1 MAEEQKRKQQ
11 TEAFLRRNEPP
22 KVHVS
27 WVDRLN
33 PYRLLSRS
41 AGRSLPPSLIF
52 PIQQTIGAYNP
63 ELRNSTDLSPKPG
76 RTDAMRKLLGL
87 KESEKDA
94 TLRALR
100 RSRSVRDPAL
110 HGDFDDERGL

>member
-1 MAEEQKRKQQ
+1 MRQ
-11 TEAFLRRNEPP
+11 NEPP

-27 WVDRLN
+27 WVDRFN
-33 PYRLLSRS
+33 PYRLLSLS
-41 AGRSLPPSLIF
+41 AERSLPPSIIF
-52 PIQQTIGAYNP
+52 PIRQTIGAYNP
-63 ELRNSTDLSPKPG
+63 ELRKSSELSPMPG
-76 RTDAMRKLLGL
+76 RKDAMRKLLGL
-87 KESEKDA
+87 KESEKEA